1 MRLLALAAALALAP
15 AAAAR
20 AATDCAAL
28 TALALPNAVVVA
40 ADPVPAGPLAPAKGV
55 AVSVP
60 AFCRVTAVGTPT
72 PDSRIGFEVWVPPAA
87 AWNGRLLGI
96 GHGGYSSVLDYKAMA
111 DGLRAGYATVATD
124 DGHTGEDL
132 LFVVGHPGRVEDWAD
147 RAVHAMT
154 EGAKRIVRAATG
166 RLPDWSYFSGC
177 STGGFQGLAEAQRHP
192 DDYDGIVAGAPGY
205 PRLNLSASFMA
216 AWAAN
221 HDADGHEILTRAKLP
236 ALNRAAVA
244 ACDELDGIKDG
255 IIADPRQ
262 CRLDPATLL
271 CPDAKDG
278 GAEDDACLTP
288 AQVDVVRAVYRGT
301 LNGRTG
307 QVVFPGWDPGSEAP
321 GGDPKLGWTA
331 YIVGQPAPVRL
342 ELWQYWVFG
351 DPAFD
356 FRTFDYDR
364 DLRYA
369 NRTVPSMNAVS
380 ADLSRF
386 RAHDGKLLM
395 YFGWADNVSSA
406 RTGIDYYESLRA
418 APHGETTPDF
428 ARLFLLPG
436 VGHCGGGP
444 GPDTFDAL
452 GALSRWVER
461 GEAPDRIVAS
471 HSTAGTVDRTR
482 PLCPYPSAARWTGQ
496 GSTNEAANFTCAPPD
511 TPAATDK
518 AGWLKDL
525 QAAGP

>member
-1 MRLLALAAALALAP
+1 MNVV
-15 AAAAR
+15 AAAAMML
-20 AATDCAAL
+20 AFAPATAHAVTDCAAL
-28 TALALPNAVVVA
+28 TSLALPNATVVA
-40 ADPVPAGPLAPAKGV
+40 ADAVPAGSLSPARQV
-55 AVSVP
+55 TVSVP

-72 PDSRIGFEVWVPPAA
+72 ADSRIGFEVWVPSN
-87 AWNGRLLGI
+87 WNGKLLGV
-96 GHGGYSSVLDYKAMA
+96 GNGGYSSVLDYKAMA

-132 LFVVGHPGRVEDWAD
+132 QFVVGHPGRIEDWAD
-147 RAVHAMT
+147 RAIHVMT
-154 EGAKRIVRAATG
+154 EQAKRIVRAATG

-177 STGGFQGLAEAQRHP
+177 STGGFQGLAEAQRYP
-192 DDYDGIVAGAPGY
+192 NDYDGIVAGAPGY

-244 ACDELDGIKDG
+244 ACDGLDGITDG
-255 IIADPRQ
+255 LIADPRQ
-262 CRLDPATLL
+262 CRFDPATLL
-271 CPDAKDG
+271 CR
-278 GAEDDACLTP
+278 GAEDDTCLTQ
-288 AQVDVVRAVYRGT
+288 AQVEVVRAVYRGP
-301 LNGRTG
+301 LNPRTG
-307 QVVFPGWDPGSEAP
+307 RIVFPGWDPGSEAP

-331 YIVGQPAPVRL
+331 YIVGQPAPVRM
-342 ELWQYWVFG
+342 ELWKFWVFG

-356 FRTFDYDR
+356 YRTFDYDR

-380 ADLSRF
+380 TDLDRF

-418 APHGETTPDF
+418 APHGATVPDF
-428 ARLFLLPG
+428 ARLFLMPG

-444 GPDTFDAL
+444 GPDTFDAVDV
-452 GALSRWVER
+452 LSRWVEH

-471 HSTAGTVDRTR
+471 HSTAGKVDRTR
-482 PLCPYPSAARWTGQ
+482 PLCPYPNVAHWTGQ
-496 GSTNEAANFTCAPPD
+496 GSTDTAENFVCAPPD
-511 TPAATDK
+511 HPIRAEEAD
-518 AGWLKDL
+518 WLRNL
-525 QAAGP
+525 QAADR